1 MARTVAGLYHSSDP
15 REHSRPNFNYNGAYV
30 TSKRN
35 LLLVLLAALILG
47 GAVFLVVR
55 RRPPRAVAVGELA
68 PRFEL
73 PSLAEGPARLR
84 DFHGQ
89 VVVLNF
95 WATWCQPC
103 VEETPSL
110 EKFAEKMRPDGV
122 AVIGV
127 SVDQDQAA
135 LERFVLAQ
143 RLSFPIARDP
153 EQVLSGRYGTFIF
166 PETYILDR
174 SGRVAEKIIGPIDW
188 QDPRIIEFVR
198 GLARPNERAAR

>member
-1 MARTVAGLYHSSDP
+1 M
-15 REHSRPNFNYNGAYV
+15 

-73 PSLAEGPARLR
+73 PSLAQGPARLR

-95 WATWCQPC
+95 WATWCPPC

-110 EKFAEKMRPDGV
+110 EKFAEQLRPAGV
-122 AVIGV
+122 TVIGV
-127 SVDQDQAA
+127 SVDQDQEAI
-135 LERFVLAQ
+135 EKFVLAFH
-143 RLSFPIARDP
+143 LTFSIARDP
-153 EQVLSGRYGTFIF
+153 DQVLAGRYGTFKF

-174 SGRVAEKIIGPIDW
+174 SGRVAEKIIGPTDW

>member
-1 MARTVAGLYHSSDP
+1 MTR
-15 REHSRPNFNYNGAYV
+15 
-30 TSKRN
+30 KKN
-35 LLLVLLAALILG
+35 LLIVLPSALVLS
-47 GAVFLVVR
+47 GAVFLAVR
-55 RRPPRAVAVGELA
+55 PRSPHAVKVGESA
-68 PRFEL
+68 PRFDL
-73 PSLAEGPARLR
+73 PTLPEGAARLG
-84 DFHGQ
+84 DFRGQ

-95 WATWCQPC
+95 WATWCPPC

-110 EKFAEKMRPDGV
+110 EKFAEQMRPEGV

-127 SVDQDQAA
+127 SVDQDQTA
-135 LERFVLAQ
+135 LERFVLAH
-143 RLSFPIARDP
+143 RLSFPVARDP
-153 EQVLSGRYGTFIF
+153 AQVLSGRYGTFIF

>member
-1 MARTVAGLYHSSDP
+1 MSNRGEHSRGEHTGHCHSSDP
-15 REHSRPNFNYNGAYV
+15 AEHSRPNFNYNGAYV

-73 PSLAEGPARLR
+73 PSLAQGPARLR

-95 WATWCQPC
+95 WATWCPPC

-110 EKFAEKMRPDGV
+110 EKFAEQMRPALNLLVLRFGV
-122 AVIGV
+122 RRL
-127 SVDQDQAA
+127 AA
-135 LERFVLAQ
+135 A
-143 RLSFPIARDP
+143 FPARTP
-153 EQVLSGRYGTFIF
+153 GGPTKSGSKLPHSKR
-166 PETYILDR
+166 DR
-174 SGRVAEKIIGPIDW
+174 AWDRTPRGPTKSGSKLPHSKATAFSNGR
-188 QDPRIIEFVR
+188 R
-198 GLARPNERAAR
+198 AR